1 MNSTAP
7 LTLTRPRHTTPEG
20 VTIRP
25 AQWADKSA
33 LLAMIGALSRHHGEA
48 ATLDLPALVHL
59 LKADMPW
66 LKLIVAEHHGRV
78 IGYAGLTGGMRLQF
92 GERVMDLHHLFVDE
106 AHRGTGIGRAL
117 IDAAHDLAKSWG
129 CGRMTVGTMTTNI
142 AAQKAYLAC
151 GFAPVPMTGKRFS
164 MAVA

>member
-78 IGYAGLTGGMRLQF
+78 IGYAGLTGGMRCNSASASWTCITCLST
-92 GERVMDLHHLFVDE
+92 RRI
-106 AHRGTGIGRAL
+106 AGRA
-117 IDAAHDLAKSWG
+117 SG
-129 CGRMTVGTMTTNI
+129 GR
-142 AAQKAYLAC
+142 
-151 GFAPVPMTGKRFS
+151 
-164 MAVA
+164 

>member
-1 MNSTAP
+1 MKHDT
-7 LTLTRPRHTTPEG
+7 TLPHTRHTTPAG
-20 VTIRP
+20 LTIRP

-33 LLAMIGALSRHHGEA
+33 LLNMIAALAQHHGEA

-66 LKLIVAEHHGRV
+66 LKLIVAEKDGRV

-106 AHRGTGIGRAL
+106 AHRGMGVGRAL
-117 IDAAHDLAKSWG
+117 IEASRDLAKNMG
-129 CGRMTVGTMTTNI
+129 CGRITVGTMTTNV

-151 GFAPVPMTGKRFS
+151 GFDPVPMTGKRFS